1 MTNKEC
7 IEHLQRLKMGI
18 NIINALVHDADKDK
32 IDLEALDYAIS
43 KLKENEE

>member
-1 MTNKEC
+1 MTNQEC

-18 NIINALVHDADKDK
+18 NIINAFASDEDRDT

-43 KLKENEE
+43 KLKENKE